1 MISETINFVAD
12 GLVNL
17 SELEAYDRD
26 KAALCSLNVK
36 IRFDTIYIHTVQ
48 VDDGTPLEAEGLC
61 SWH

>member
-1 MISETINFVAD
+1 
-12 GLVNL
+12 
-17 SELEAYDRD
+17 
-26 KAALCSLNVK
+26 VK